1 MYNKLHDGP
10 TYLPTGPRNYQAPPK
25 TKPHASLAALQWA
38 ADRAGQSYGLFTLY
52 LTPEEE
58 TRIQSE
64 FETYKR
70 EQAVAL
76 AERRAERVDKVP
88 PAPEGYIINYDDV

>member
-10 TYLPTGPRNYQAPPK
+10 THLPTGPRSYQAPPK

-58 TRIQSE
+58 TRIQFE

-70 EQAVAL
+70 EREAA
-76 AERRAERVDKVP
+76 AEERRAKRDDE
-88 PAPEGYIINYDDV
+88 APIPGGFIITDEGV